1 MIEIKKY
8 SINDTN
14 LFIGSCS
21 ALGEFNMHTRPLQE
35 TQYGENNN
43 SLLHTLQ
50 LMRNVAE
57 SLIFYLSREF

>member
-35 TQYGENNN
+35 TQYGENKGFFK
-43 SLLHTLQ
+43 HIDKKQ
-50 LMRNVAE
+50 LFFK
-57 SLIFYLSREF
+57 IREINRK

>member
-35 TQYGENNN
+35 TQYGENKGFFKYIDKK
-43 SLLHTLQ
+43 Q
-50 LMRNVAE
+50 LFFK
-57 SLIFYLSREF
+57 IREINRK